1 ATDLR
6 ARDPEYKQLTDELH
20 LKELDANELPIAE
33 NFAEFIKMIHKNEIS
48 SKVAKMVL
56 VEMINTGV
64 DPSTIVDDNNWRQ
77 MEDSSELEKVIKEVL
92 EKNPK
97 AVADYKSGNKNALQ
111 FLAGQVMA
119 ATRGTANPQ
128 KVREMLEKLI

>member
-1 ATDLR
+1 
-6 ARDPEYKQLTDELH
+6 
-20 LKELDANELPIAE
+20 
-33 NFAEFIKMIHKNEIS
+33 
-48 SKVAKMVL
+48 MVL